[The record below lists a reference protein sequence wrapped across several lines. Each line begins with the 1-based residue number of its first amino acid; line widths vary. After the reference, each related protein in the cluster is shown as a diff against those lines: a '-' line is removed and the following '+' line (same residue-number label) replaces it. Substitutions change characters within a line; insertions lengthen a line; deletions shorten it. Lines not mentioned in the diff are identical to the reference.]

1 MRATPETLDAQA
13 PSDHDLMLAVKS
25 GEVGRL
31 GDLFHRH
38 HQALYGFFVRM
49 TGQHA
54 SSEDLV
60 QLVFY
65 RILKYRHTYRDEG
78 RFTAWIYHIARK
90 AAFDHFRKHPA
101 IKQVE
106 TGSSMAENLPDS
118 TLKPDE
124 SAARK
129 EDLAYMQAALLQL
142 PDEQREVLVLHRFQD
157 LQHDEIARLLGCS
170 VGAVKVRAHRALTA
184 LRDVYFR
191 MRRDRSV

>member
-1 MRATPETLDAQA
+1 MRAASETLEARTHT
-13 PSDHDLMLAVKS
+13 DHELMLAVKS
-25 GEVGRL
+25 GEIGRL
-31 GDLFHRH
+31 GELFQRH

-90 AAFDHFRKHPA
+90 AAFDHFRKQPP
-101 IKQVE
+101 INQFDL
-106 TGSSMAENLPDS
+106 GSSTAEELPDS

-124 SAARK
+124 CAARK
-129 EDLAYMQAALLQL
+129 DDLAYMQAALLQL

-157 LQHDEIARLLGCS
+157 LQHDEIAVLLGCS

-191 MRRDRSV
+191 LRRDRSA